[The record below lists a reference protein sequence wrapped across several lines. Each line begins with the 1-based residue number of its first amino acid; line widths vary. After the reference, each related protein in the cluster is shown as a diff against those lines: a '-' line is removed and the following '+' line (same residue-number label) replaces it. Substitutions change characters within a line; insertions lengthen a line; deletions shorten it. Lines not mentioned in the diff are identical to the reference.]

1 MRSNIFGFFLDK
13 KNLVSRSPKLGRF
26 VIKKLLPQLA
36 ENRL

>member
-1 MRSNIFGFFLDK
+1 MRSHIFGIFLGK

>member
-1 MRSNIFGFFLDK
+1 MRSHIFGFFLDK
-13 KNLVSRSPKLGRF
+13 KNLVSRSSKLGRF